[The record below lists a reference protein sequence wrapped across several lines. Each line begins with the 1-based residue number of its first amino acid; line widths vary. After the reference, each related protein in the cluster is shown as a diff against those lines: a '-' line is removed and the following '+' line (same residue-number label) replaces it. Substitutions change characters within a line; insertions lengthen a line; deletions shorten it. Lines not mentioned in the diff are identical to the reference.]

1 MQLNVEFK
9 KIAMRVKKPF
19 INEQYKKIE
28 VNNRMEKS
36 RDLFKKI
43 RDIKEVFHA
52 GMGIIK
58 DGNSKDLTE
67 AKEIKKRW
75 QEYTEL

>member
-19 INEQYKKIE
+19 INEQYKEIE

-36 RDLFKKI
+36 RDLFKK
-43 RDIKEVFHA
+43 
-52 GMGIIK
+52 
-58 DGNSKDLTE
+58 L
-67 AKEIKKRW
+67 EISRKYFVQGW
-75 QEYTEL
+75 A